1 MFKFNV
7 GAPRQAQ
14 AASRASR
21 IASANDLVQRTLS
34 QHGLLPGGQGGEQL
48 AVNGTGLAGLLSMVG
63 TATGQSTGVERP
75 QDTYAC
81 DAGARSYHVYIP
93 PTVTSSA
100 TGVVMMLHGCTQTG
114 QDFATGT
121 GMNTLADAHGF
132 VVVYPQ
138 QSRGDN
144 AQSCWNW
151 FSPSDQQRDRGEPA
165 ILAGL
170 MHKVMADFDVPLNRG
185 FVAGLSAGGAM
196 AAILGEAYPD
206 VFSAVGVHSGLPV
219 GAATN
224 VASAFAAMA
233 GPASERT
240 SHDRAPSDVRS
251 IIFHG
256 TADSTVHPSNA
267 ERIAMRAKVG
277 ATADDIETI
286 STVQIGGRT
295 VEQAVTTMPCGSTRV
310 EVWSVGGLGH
320 AWSGGQPG
328 GSYTDIQGPDASAE
342 MVRFFFE
349 QAGHVLG

>member
-1 MFKFNV
+1 MFNYNV
-7 GAPRQAQ
+7 GAPRLTR

-34 QHGLLPGGQGGEQL
+34 QHGLLPGGQGGDPKPLSGAGFGDLMGMAGTTSGQAIGLEQ
-48 AVNGTGLAGLLSMVG
+48 TH
-63 TATGQSTGVERP
+63 
-75 QDTYAC
+75 DTYAC
-81 DAGARSYHVYIP
+81 DAGSRSYHLYIP
-93 PTVTSSA
+93 PIVTSSA
-100 TGVVMMLHGCTQTG
+100 TSVVMMLHGCTQTG
-114 QDFATGT
+114 QDFAMGT
-121 GMNTLADAHGF
+121 GMNTLADEHGF

-151 FSPSDQQRDRGEPA
+151 FSPGDQRRDRGEPA

-170 MHKVMADFDVPLNRG
+170 MRSVMADFEVPSNRG
-185 FVAGLSAGGAM
+185 FVAGLSAGAAM
-196 AAILGEAYPD
+196 AAILGEVYPD

-224 VASAFAAMA
+224 VASAFGAMA
-233 GPASERT
+233 GSSSERA
-240 SHDRAPSDVRS
+240 SQDRAPSDVRS

-277 ATADDIETI
+277 ATADGIETI
-286 STVQIGGRT
+286 SIEQIGGRS
-295 VEQAVTTMPCGSTRV
+295 VERAVTTMPCGSARV
-310 EVWSVGGLGH
+310 EVWSVDGLGH

-328 GSYTDIQGPDASAE
+328 GSYTDVQGPDASAE
-342 MVRFFFE
+342 MVRFFFG
-349 QAGHVLG
+349 QIAS